1 MENVLLYL
9 NPFLVAFGASVIF
22 LFLIVNF
29 FWKNDDKRKD
39 ERHIHAKNISR
50 WGGAA
55 IFIAFFVAIFWDKN
69 LVITRDI
76 WGILIGAI
84 FIFLIGFWDDFRE
97 LKWKTQLF
105 FQIAAVALIF
115 IFGIKIET
123 LSNPF
128 GEIISLNGIIGWVL
142 GFLIAVGWILVLINA
157 MNWLDGIDGLS
168 GGIFSIS
175 FLAMFFLALKPEV
188 NQPPVG
194 ILAII
199 LLGASLGFL
208 IFNFPPGR
216 IMLGSSGVFFLGF
229 LLAGLSIFAGTKI
242 ATTLLVLFVP
252 MIDFF
257 WVIIRRLK
265 TGKKITEPD
274 NEHLHHK
281 LLAIGWPQKK
291 IDLFFYFVTLLVLL
305 VALNVKGMEKV
316 LVIFILFLAMMVFYS
331 LIEMKL
337 VKIKNG

>member
-1 MENVLLYL
+1 MLYL
-9 NPFLVAFGASVIF
+9 NPFLAAFLTSVIL

-29 FWKNDDKRKD
+29 FGKNSDTRKNK
-39 ERHIHAKNISR
+39 RHIHAKNISR

-55 IFIAFFVAIFWDKN
+55 IFVAFFVAIFLDKN
-69 LVITRDI
+69 LIVTRDI

-84 FIFLIGFWDDFRE
+84 FIFSIGLWDDFKE
-97 LKWKTQLF
+97 LNWKTQLF
-105 FQIAAVALIF
+105 FQIAAVAVIF

-128 GEIISLNGIIGWVL
+128 GEIIFLDGTVGWVL
-142 GFLIAVGWILVLINA
+142 GFLIASGWILILTNA

-168 GGIFSIS
+168 GGIFLIS

-199 LLGASLGFL
+199 LLGVSLGFL
-208 IFNFPPGR
+208 IFNFPPGK

-257 WVIIRRLK
+257 WVIVQRLK
-265 TGKKITEPD
+265 TGKKITDPD
-274 NEHLHHK
+274 KEHLHHK
-281 LLAIGWPQKK
+281 LLAIGWTQKR

-305 VALNVKGMEKV
+305 IALNAKGLEKI
-316 LVIFILFLAMMVFYS
+316 LVIFILFLAMMVFYWS
-331 LIEMKL
+331 IEK
-337 VKIKNG
+337 KSKQFKNE